1 MIVGNNIDAS
11 DDQNDRRRGAVAAY
25 RWWDRIGWLR
35 WLFDRGGEMAGRLFA
50 AGVIA
55 TAGGWTAVDMIDARA
70 RGKFL
75 LPTISAERLSPA
87 THAYVIQGVDQNGR
101 RADFDLIV
109 ADKEFTWERGST
121 ERLMRADAA
130 MTKADIERV
139 IFDPLVRAR
148 LEGAKQLIAVG
159 TASEE
164 GDASKETY
172 RAGKRAEQTASW
184 LASVTSKDVPLYTL
198 NLGQYKQPCE
208 ACNTAQTDW
217 QRPFLVVAVQR
228 YAFGADI
235 GEALAD
241 ALSATSNLPA
251 PERYSAY
258 ALARFR

>member
-1 MIVGNNIDAS
+1 MGSDIDAS
-11 DDQNDRRRGAVAAY
+11 SEQHDSRRGAVAAY
-25 RWWDRIGWLR
+25 RWWDRVGWMR

-55 TAGGWTAVDMIDARA
+55 TVGGWTAVDMIDARA

-75 LPTISAERLSPA
+75 LPTITAERLSPS
-87 THAYVIQGVDQNGR
+87 THAYVIQGADQNGR

-109 ADKEFTWERGST
+109 ADKEFTWEHGST
-121 ERLMRADAA
+121 ERLMRANTP
-130 MTKADIERV
+130 MTKADIEHT
-139 IFDPLVRAR
+139 IFDSLVRAR
-148 LEGAKQLIAVG
+148 LQGAKQLIAVG

-164 GDASKETY
+164 GDTSKETY

-184 LASVTSKDVPLYTL
+184 LASVTGKDVPLYTL
-198 NLGQYKQPCE
+198 NLGQYRQPCE

-217 QRPFLVVAVQR
+217 QRPFLVIAVQR
-228 YAFGADI
+228 TAFGTDI

>member
-1 MIVGNNIDAS
+1 MGSDIDAS
-11 DDQNDRRRGAVAAY
+11 SEQHDSRRGAVAAY
-25 RWWDRIGWLR
+25 RWWDRVGWMR

-55 TAGGWTAVDMIDARA
+55 TVGGWTAVDMIDARA

-75 LPTISAERLSPA
+75 LPTITAERLSPS
-87 THAYVIQGVDQNGR
+87 THAYVIQGADQNGR

-109 ADKEFTWERGST
+109 ADKEFTWEHGST
-121 ERLMRADAA
+121 ERLMRANTP
-130 MTKADIERV
+130 MTKADIEHT
-139 IFDPLVRAR
+139 IFDSLVRAR
-148 LEGAKQLIAVG
+148 LQGAKQLIAVG

-164 GDASKETY
+164 GDSSKETY

-184 LASVTSKDVPLYTL
+184 LASVTGKDVPLYTL
-198 NLGQYKQPCE
+198 NLGQYRQPCE

-217 QRPFLVVAVQR
+217 QRPFLVIAVQR
-228 YAFGADI
+228 TAFGTDI

>member
-1 MIVGNNIDAS
+1 MGSDIDAS
-11 DDQNDRRRGAVAAY
+11 SEQHDSRRGAVAAY
-25 RWWDRIGWLR
+25 RWWDRVGWMR

-55 TAGGWTAVDMIDARA
+55 TVGGWTAVDMIDARA

-75 LPTISAERLSPA
+75 LPTITAERLSPS
-87 THAYVIQGVDQNGR
+87 THAYVIQGADQNGR

-109 ADKEFTWERGST
+109 ADKEFTWEHGST
-121 ERLMRADAA
+121 ERLVRANTP
-130 MTKADIERV
+130 MTKADIEHT
-139 IFDPLVRAR
+139 IFDSLVRAR
-148 LEGAKQLIAVG
+148 LQGAKQLIAVG

-164 GDASKETY
+164 GDSSKETY

-184 LASVTSKDVPLYTL
+184 LASVTGKDVPLYTL
-198 NLGQYKQPCE
+198 NLGQYRQPCE

-217 QRPFLVVAVQR
+217 QRPFLVIAVQR
-228 YAFGADI
+228 TAFGTDI

>member
-1 MIVGNNIDAS
+1 MGNTIDANEERH
-11 DDQNDRRRGAVAAY
+11 DPRRGAVAAY
-25 RWWDRIGWLR
+25 RWWGRIGWLR
-35 WLFDRGGEMAGRLFA
+35 WLFERGGEMAGRLFA

-55 TAGGWTAVDMIDARA
+55 TAGGWTAADMIDARA

-87 THAYVIQGVDQNGR
+87 THAYVIHGADQNGR

-121 ERLMRADAA
+121 ERLMRTNAA
-130 MTKADIERV
+130 MTKADIERI
-139 IFDPLVRAR
+139 IFDSLVRAR
-148 LEGAKQLIAVG
+148 LQSARQLIAVG

-164 GDASKETY
+164 GDSSKETY
-172 RAGKRAEQTASW
+172 RAGKRAEQTANW
-184 LASVTSKDVPLYTL
+184 LASVTGKDVPLYTL
-198 NLGQYKQPCE
+198 NLGQYRQPCE

-217 QRPFLVVAVQR
+217 QRPFLVIAVQR
-228 YAFGADI
+228 AAFGTDI

>member
-1 MIVGNNIDAS
+1 MGNNFDAS
-11 DDQNDRRRGAVAAY
+11 EEPHDPRRGAIAAY

-35 WLFDRGGEMAGRLFA
+35 WLFERGGEMAGRIFA

-55 TAGGWTAVDMIDARA
+55 TAGGWTAVDMIDSRA

-75 LPTISAERLSPA
+75 LPTISAERLSPSM
-87 THAYVIQGVDQNGR
+87 HAYVIQGADQNGR

-121 ERLMRADAA
+121 ERLMRADTV
-130 MTKADIERV
+130 MTRADIERV
-139 IFDPLVRAR
+139 IFDSLVRAR
-148 LEGAKQLIAVG
+148 LHSAKQLIAVG

-164 GDASKETY
+164 GDPSKETY
-172 RAGKRAEQTASW
+172 RAGKRAEQTAIW
-184 LASVTSKDVPLYTL
+184 LASVTGKDVPLYTL
-198 NLGQYKQPCE
+198 NLGQYQQPCE

-217 QRPFLVVAVQR
+217 QRPFLVIAVQR
-228 YAFGADI
+228 AAFGADI

>member
-1 MIVGNNIDAS
+1 MGSDIDAS
-11 DDQNDRRRGAVAAY
+11 SEQHDSRRGAVAAY
-25 RWWDRIGWLR
+25 RWWDRVGWMR

-55 TAGGWTAVDMIDARA
+55 TVGGWTAVDMIDARA

-75 LPTISAERLSPA
+75 LPTITAERLSPS
-87 THAYVIQGVDQNGR
+87 THAYVIQGADQNGR

-109 ADKEFTWERGST
+109 ADKEFTWEHGST
-121 ERLMRADAA
+121 ERLVRANTP
-130 MTKADIERV
+130 MTKADIEHT
-139 IFDPLVRAR
+139 IFDSLVRAR
-148 LEGAKQLIAVG
+148 LQGAKQLIAVG

-164 GDASKETY
+164 GDTSKETY

-184 LASVTSKDVPLYTL
+184 LASVTGKDVPLYTL
-198 NLGQYKQPCE
+198 NLGQYRQPCE

-217 QRPFLVVAVQR
+217 QRPFLVIAVQR
-228 YAFGADI
+228 TAFGADI